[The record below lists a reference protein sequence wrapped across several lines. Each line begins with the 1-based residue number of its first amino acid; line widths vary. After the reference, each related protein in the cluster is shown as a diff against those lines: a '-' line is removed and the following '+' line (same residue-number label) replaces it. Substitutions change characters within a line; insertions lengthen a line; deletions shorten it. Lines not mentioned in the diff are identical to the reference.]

1 MEAIEAAGRAYLA
14 SLSCPISAKCAQFST
29 ALKMCTEAQFSVALS
44 RAILY
49 STVLPSCT
57 ALPHSTEQKGQRVKN
72 CAKNQTAAV
81 ERKAIFTKKG
91 RCKF

>member
-44 RAILY
+44 RAFLY
-49 STVLPSCT
+49 STFYYQG
-57 ALPHSTEQKGQRVKN
+57 APHIHTLLNKRGN
-72 CAKNQTAAV
+72 M
-81 ERKAIFTKKG
+81 
-91 RCKF
+91 